1 MRTRGIGRM
10 KEPAASVYRVSL
22 TRNEL
27 EQEKTIG
34 MGQTGDRESAQLGG
48 VSLASFLQML
58 EQERKSCTLIVQADG
73 ESGNFYFDEG
83 VLIDAECG
91 GEAGAEA
98 VYTLLTWSNPSF
110 RVSDPEDRLCRI
122 KLPLAHLLLNAATR
136 QDEQRHEQRKNKT
149 GSENNPMEAP
159 GVKNNPALQ
168 KLVETIVS
176 ISEVKHYYL
185 LSRQG
190 KMIVQS
196 SKNNKIPDFITYCVV
211 SGIQM
216 RKALDA
222 KGPHRI
228 RLVLK
233 NGEVLLILPGAGMII
248 GLQLIPNASVAEITA
263 KLRPAL
269 TGPSSV

>member
-1 MRTRGIGRM
+1 
-10 KEPAASVYRVSL
+10 
-22 TRNEL
+22 
-27 EQEKTIG
+27 
-34 MGQTGDRESAQLGG
+34 MGQTGKRESGQLGG

-58 EQERKSCTLIVQADG
+58 EQEKKSCTLVVESDG
-73 ESGNFYFDEG
+73 KSGSFYFDEG
-83 VLIDAECG
+83 ELIDAEYE
-91 GEAGAEA
+91 GEAGQEV
-98 VYTLLTWSNPSF
+98 VYTLLTWKNPSF
-110 RVSDPEDRLCRI
+110 SVSEPEDRIRRI
-122 KLPLAHLLLNAATR
+122 NQPLAHLLLNAATR
-136 QDEQRHEQRKNKT
+136 QDEREYEGKKDESRP
-149 GSENNPMEAP
+149 GNNPMEAP

-168 KLVETIVS
+168 RLVETIVS
-176 ISEVKHYYL
+176 IAEVKHYYL

-228 RLVLK
+228 RLVLA

-248 GLQLIPNASVAEITA
+248 GLQLIRNASVSEITA
-263 KLRPAL
+263 RLRPAL
-269 TGPSSV
+269 SSQPSV

>member
-1 MRTRGIGRM
+1 
-10 KEPAASVYRVSL
+10 
-22 TRNEL
+22 
-27 EQEKTIG
+27 
-34 MGQTGDRESAQLGG
+34 MGQTGKRESGQLGG

-58 EQERKSCTLIVQADG
+58 EQEKKSCTLVVESDG
-73 ESGNFYFDEG
+73 KSGSFYFDEG
-83 VLIDAECG
+83 ELIDAEYD
-91 GEAGAEA
+91 GEAGQEV
-98 VYTLLTWSNPSF
+98 VYTLLTWKNPSF
-110 RVSDPEDRLCRI
+110 SVSEPEDRIRRI
-122 KLPLAHLLLNAATR
+122 NQPLAHLLLNAATR
-136 QDEQRHEQRKNKT
+136 QDEREYEGKKDESRPV
-149 GSENNPMEAP
+149 NNPMEAP

-168 KLVETIVS
+168 RLVETIVS
-176 ISEVKHYYL
+176 IAEVKHYYL

-228 RLVLK
+228 RLVLA

-248 GLQLIPNASVAEITA
+248 GLQLIRNASVSEITA
-263 KLRPAL
+263 RLRPAL
-269 TGPSSV
+269 SSQPSV